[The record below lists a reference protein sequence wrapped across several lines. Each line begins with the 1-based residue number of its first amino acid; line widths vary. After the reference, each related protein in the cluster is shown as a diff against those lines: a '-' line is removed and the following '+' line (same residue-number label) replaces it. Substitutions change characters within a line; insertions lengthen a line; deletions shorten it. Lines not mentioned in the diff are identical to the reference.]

1 MKKHM
6 EKTVYLENQSNLRF
20 EGLLEDDNE
29 TWDETEAKVK
39 NVLVEKLDF
48 ESAPENER
56 AHRTGRARRQD
67 GTSKPRRVVCKFTSY
82 KAKETILKR
91 ARRIKPE
98 GLNIFEDQQLR
109 RQWRKE
115 GHNCL
120 SSNKPK
126 INLLTSPSTN

>member
-1 MKKHM
+1 MKKHI

-29 TWDETEAKVK
+29 TWDETEVKVK
-39 NVLVEKLDF
+39 SVLVEKLDF
-48 ESAPENER
+48 ESSPENER
-56 AHRTGRARRQD
+56 AHRTGRARRQN

-98 GLNIFEDQQLR
+98 GLNIFEDQ
-109 RQWRKE
+109 
-115 GHNCL
+115 
-120 SSNKPK
+120 
-126 INLLTSPSTN
+126 

>member
-20 EGLLEDDNE
+20 EGLREDDND
-29 TWDETEAKVK
+29 TWVETEAKVK

-48 ESAPENER
+48 ESALENER
-56 AHRTGRARRQD
+56 AHRTGRARRQY
-67 GTSKPRRVVCKFTSY
+67 GTSKPRRVLKFTSY

-98 GLNIFEDQQLR
+98 GLNIFEDQ
-109 RQWRKE
+109 
-115 GHNCL
+115 
-120 SSNKPK
+120 
-126 INLLTSPSTN
+126 